1 MVNRSG
7 SWTVAR
13 EGEAG
18 RRLTRGAN
26 SSELKLT
33 AGTLNELNSKNGD

>member
-7 SWTVAR
+7 SWMVAS

-18 RRLTRGAN
+18 SRVTRGAN
-26 SSELKLT
+26 LSELKLA
-33 AGTLNELNSKNGD
+33 AGTLKELNSKNGD